1 MPGPCI
7 DGFETAEKHRRYKM
21 RRVTQT
27 DAEVIP
33 TFRPDEKSNN
43 VKGWLHKI
51 DQLDH
56 VYGWDNKDCQFIMQ
70 ICLRGSARDC
80 AIHHR
85 NYTTHPRMATTWRR
99 EGAVAPVARGTDFQ
113 PKKCYAC
120 RREGHETKNCKEPRC
135 EVCHRPGHTSV
146 SWWYAASSSH
156 PKVSNILFTTY
167 SVCIDLQKKK
177 K

>member
-33 TFRPDEKSNN
+33 TFRPDEKSSN

-99 EGAVAPVARGTDFQ
+99 CCCSSCKRDRLSTKEMLRLPKRRSWNKELQRAALRGVPSPGTHVGQ
-113 PKKCYAC
+113 LM
-120 RREGHETKNCKEPRC
+120 
-135 EVCHRPGHTSV
+135 VCGQ
-146 SWWYAASSSH
+146 
-156 PKVSNILFTTY
+156 LFTPK
-167 SVCIDLQKKK
+167 SE
-177 K
+177 

>member
-1 MPGPCI
+1 
-7 DGFETAEKHRRYKM
+7 M
-21 RRVTQT
+21 RRVTHT

-33 TFRPDEKSNN
+33 TFRPDEKSSN

-135 EVCHRPGHTSV
+135 EVCHTPATNQAPIAALIAVGHGIYRMAECYRATLP
-146 SWWYAASSSH
+146 ASH
-156 PKVSNILFTTY
+156 NKLFTNLGN
-167 SVCIDLQKKK
+167 I
-177 K
+177 